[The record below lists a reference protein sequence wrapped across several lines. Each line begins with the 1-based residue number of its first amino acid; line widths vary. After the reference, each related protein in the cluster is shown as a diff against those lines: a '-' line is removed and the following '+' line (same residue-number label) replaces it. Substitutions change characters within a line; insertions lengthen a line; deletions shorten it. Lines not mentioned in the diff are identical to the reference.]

1 PLPSGGAEG
10 AEPLLQLR
18 EEQQQLELGRRRD
31 QLREAQQRLQEVA
44 LEAQQAQLKRLRQT
58 SQRYW
63 EHWEGLGGT

>member
-1 PLPSGGAEG
+1 PFPSGGAEG

-58 SQRYW
+58 SERYW
-63 EHWEGLGGT
+63 EHWEGLRGT

>member
-1 PLPSGGAEG
+1 PSGGAEG
-10 AEPLLQLR
+10 AGSLLQLR

-58 SQRYW
+58 SER
-63 EHWEGLGGT
+63 

>member
-1 PLPSGGAEG
+1 PLPRGGADG
-10 AEPLLQLR
+10 AGSLLQLR

-58 SQRYW
+58 SER
-63 EHWEGLGGT
+63 

>member
-1 PLPSGGAEG
+1 PLPSGSAEG
-10 AEPLLQLR
+10 AGPLLQLR

-58 SQRYW
+58 SERYW
-63 EHWEGLGGT
+63 EHWEGLFG